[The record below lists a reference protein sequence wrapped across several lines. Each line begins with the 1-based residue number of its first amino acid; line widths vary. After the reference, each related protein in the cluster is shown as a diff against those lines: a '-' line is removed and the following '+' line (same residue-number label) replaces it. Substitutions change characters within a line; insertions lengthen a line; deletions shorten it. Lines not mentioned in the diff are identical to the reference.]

1 MKAVDKLLCTTS
13 KGPKICFHIVWKLLQ
28 MSPFNLGIFYQFL
41 SNSKVILLVTLF
53 LPHFWFNCKP
63 SSLRSHYWD
72 FFCDVL
78 NTVALRLNLLAPSLE
93 ILFVNFHNGCCWS
106 LSFCHYWSSV
116 RRCCR
121 RRKSRIFYHLVIFL
135 CHHHFT
141 LYAPGIC
148 FAETASNPCLPPSS
162 SHSFPNFKTYSFDK
176 EERAKLRDPTLF
188 SWCKAQCLKVT
199 EKVSFFICWAKRAMF
214 IF

>member
-1 MKAVDKLLCTTS
+1 MYYI
-13 KGPKICFHIVWKLLQ
+13 KGNKNV
-28 MSPFNLGIFYQFL
+28 
-41 SNSKVILLVTLF
+41 
-53 LPHFWFNCKP
+53 
-63 SSLRSHYWD
+63 
-72 FFCDVL
+72 
-78 NTVALRLNLLAPSLE
+78 RLNLLAPSLE

-148 FAETASNPCLPPSS
+148 FAETASNPCLPPST

-176 EERAKLRDPTLF
+176 EERAKLRDATLF
-188 SWCKAQCLKVT
+188 SWCEAQCLKIT

-214 IF
+214 IFWVDKNWLKMPKTVYCGEILKTSVKQCYQKGYFLVFKQFRTQGSQNALLFLYMKNVLPRAWANGPEPVHFLIA